1 MTAVA
6 TRSPVKDHIMR
17 IIRAADC
24 KVMPWKNG
32 GGTTTE
38 IAVAPESAS
47 LGDFD
52 WRISMAHVGAD
63 GPFSSFPGI
72 DRTLSVLTGNGIR
85 LAFGDGETVALDRAT
100 APFFFAADRAVDGV
114 LVDGPIDDL
123 NVMSRRGRWRHRV
136 ERLSGEGSLPASE
149 GLLVLV
155 ARKADWLVNGVSL
168 GAGDSAI
175 LDAPGHG
182 ELRVSGSEAELYA
195 VWLAAS

>member
-1 MTAVA
+1 
-6 TRSPVKDHIMR
+6 MR

-38 IAVAPESAS
+38 IAVSPEGAS
-47 LGDFD
+47 LSQFD

-85 LAFGDGETVALDRAT
+85 LAFSDAETVALDRAT

-114 LVDGPIDDL
+114 LVDGAIDDL
-123 NVMSRRGRWRHRV
+123 NVMSRRGAWRHRV
-136 ERLSGEGSLPASE
+136 ERLSGAGSLAADQ

-155 ARKADWLVNGVSL
+155 ARKGDWLVSGASL
-168 GAGDSAI
+168 AAGDSAI
-175 LDAPGHG
+175 LDAPGHV
-182 ELRVSGSEAELYA
+182 ELTVVSGDEAELYA
-195 VWLAAS
+195 VWLTAS

>member
-1 MTAVA
+1 
-6 TRSPVKDHIMR
+6 MR

-38 IAVAPESAS
+38 IAVFPEGAPLS
-47 LGDFD
+47 DFE
-52 WRISMAHVGAD
+52 WRISMAHVGQD

-85 LAFGDGETVALDRAT
+85 LAFGGGETVALARST

-123 NVMSRRGRWRHRV
+123 NVMSRCGAWSHGV
-136 ERLSGEGSLPASE
+136 ERLGGGWHEVASE
-149 GLLVLV
+149 RGLLVLV
-155 ARKADWLVNGVSL
+155 ACHGNWQVNGTAL
-168 GAGDSAI
+168 AAGDSAV
-175 LDAPGHG
+175 LEAPVTAELAAGRDG
-182 ELRVSGSEAELYA
+182 ELFVVRLTP
-195 VWLAAS
+195 AS

>member
-1 MTAVA
+1 
-6 TRSPVKDHIMR
+6 MR

-24 KVMPWKNG
+24 RVMPWKNG

-38 IAVAPESAS
+38 IAVAPEGAS

-114 LVDGPIDDL
+114 LVNGAIDDL
-123 NVMSRRGRWRHRV
+123 NVMSRRGAWSHSV
-136 ERLSGEGSLPASE
+136 ERLTGGSREVTAE
-149 GLLVLV
+149 RGLLVLV
-155 ARKADWLVNGVSL
+155 ARHGNWQVNGTAL
-168 GAGDSAI
+168 AAGDSAVFE
-175 LDAPGHG
+175 APTKAKLAA
-182 ELRVSGSEAELYA
+182 ETGSELFVLRLSPA
-195 VWLAAS
+195 

>member
-1 MTAVA
+1 
-6 TRSPVKDHIMR
+6 MR

-38 IAVAPESAS
+38 IAVFPEGAALSE
-47 LGDFD
+47 FD

-72 DRTLSVLTGNGIR
+72 ARTLSVLTGNGIR
-85 LAFGDGETVALDRAT
+85 LAFHDGEAVPLDRAT

-114 LVDGPIDDL
+114 LVDGAIDDL

-136 ERLSGEGSLPASE
+136 ERLSGAGSFVASA

-155 ARKADWLVNGVSL
+155 ARKGDWLVNGVSL
-168 GAGDSAI
+168 AAGDSAI
-175 LDAPGHG
+175 LDAPGHVEFG
-182 ELRVSGSEAELYA
+182 VSGSEAELYA
-195 VWLAAS
+195 VWLTAS

>member
-1 MTAVA
+1 
-6 TRSPVKDHIMR
+6 MR

-38 IAVAPESAS
+38 IAVAPEGAS

-52 WRISMAHVGAD
+52 WRISMAHVGQD

-85 LAFGDGETVALDRAT
+85 LAFGDGETVSLDRAT

-114 LVDGPIDDL
+114 LVDGAIDDL

-136 ERLSGEGSLPASE
+136 ERLSGQGSLTASE

-155 ARKADWLVNGVSL
+155 ARKGDWLVNGASL
-168 GAGDSAI
+168 AAGDSAI
-175 LDAPGHG
+175 LDAPGHV
-182 ELRVSGSEAELYA
+182 ELGGSGSEAELYA
-195 VWLAAS
+195 VWLTAL

>member
-1 MTAVA
+1 
-6 TRSPVKDHIMR
+6 MR

-24 KVMPWKNG
+24 RVMPWKNG

-38 IAVAPESAS
+38 IAVAPDGAS

-52 WRISMAHVGAD
+52 WRISMAHVGQD

-123 NVMSRRGRWRHRV
+123 NVMSRRGTWSHSV
-136 ERLSGEGSLPASE
+136 ERLSSGSHEIAAE
-149 GLLVLV
+149 RGLLVLV
-155 ARKADWLVNGVSL
+155 ARHGDWQVNGTTL
-168 GAGDSAI
+168 AAGDSAI
-175 LDAPGHG
+175 LSAPAAVALHAKSGG
-182 ELRVSGSEAELYA
+182 ELFAIRLSPA
-195 VWLAAS
+195 